1 MCGRYYIS
9 SEEDVAEM
17 NRIIE
22 EIDKKLGGSPEHFG
36 IGGALKK
43 EVFPTD
49 IVPVISKSKSRN
61 TKPFLMKWGYTRQGG
76 SVIINARSESV
87 FEKPLFYDGII
98 SRRCLIPAT
107 CYFEWKKRGGK
118 RVKYA
123 IRPEGSRI
131 MYMAGI
137 YRLMPDSEIPQ
148 FVILTRPACKSI
160 LFIHDRMPVILPPGI
175 HEQWLAGEGDIRRML
190 AEEYEPLEY
199 KAV

>member
-1 MCGRYYIS
+1 
-9 SEEDVAEM
+9 
-17 NRIIE
+17 
-22 EIDKKLGGSPEHFG
+22 
-36 IGGALKK
+36 
-43 EVFPTD
+43 
-49 IVPVISKSKSRN
+49 
-61 TKPFLMKWGYTRQGG
+61 
-76 SVIINARSESV
+76 
-87 FEKPLFYDGII
+87 
-98 SRRCLIPAT
+98 
-107 CYFEWKKRGGK
+107 
-118 RVKYA
+118 
-123 IRPEGSRI
+123 